1 MRSFNGPGH
10 SAAYGEN
17 GMAATSLPLATLTAI
32 DVLRSGGNA
41 VDAAIAA
48 VAVCCV
54 AEPAMTGIG
63 GDCFALYA
71 PKGGRPIAINGS
83 GRAPAAAKVGWYQER
98 GITAIAPTSPHAVT
112 VPGAVDAWFR
122 LLADHG
128 TKDMAELLR
137 PAIRVAEEG
146 FRLSPRVAADLAE
159 QEEKLSHDPDAAKHY
174 WAGGAAP
181 RVGDL
186 FRQPALAATL
196 KRIAKEGRSA
206 FYHGAVADDIVSH
219 LNELGGLQTMDDFAA
234 VHCDYV
240 EPISTRYRG
249 HEIFECP
256 PNGQGLAALIM
267 LRALEGYDLS
277 NDARLSEADRIHL
290 LAEVTKAAYYLR
302 DAYFCD
308 PEKHPVD
315 VADFL
320 SEARAERTRKAI
332 AMDRVLP
339 AAHWEAAEHKD
350 TTYLTVV
357 DRDRNAISFIN
368 SLFQGFGSG
377 IYAPKSGVVLH
388 NRGMGF
394 RTIPGH
400 PNTIAPGKRP
410 MHTIIPGLAMKD
422 GRTVMPF
429 GVMGGHYQAV
439 GHVQILSEMLDRGR
453 DPQEASN
460 APRSHAFEGVLRLEN
475 TIAKET
481 AADLASRGHKIEW
494 QAKGLG
500 GCQIIEIDWQR
511 GVLIGATEA
520 RKDGFALGY

>member
-1 MRSFNGPGH
+1 MRKFNGPGN

-32 DVLRSGGNA
+32 DVLREGGNA

-48 VAVCCV
+48 VAMCCV

-63 GDCFALYA
+63 GDCFVLYA
-71 PKGGRPIAINGS
+71 KKGGRPIALNGS
-83 GRAPAAAKVGWYQER
+83 GRAPAAATVEWYQER
-98 GITAIAPTSPHAVT
+98 GMAEIPAMSPHAVT
-112 VPGAVDAWFR
+112 IPGAIDAWFR
-122 LLADHG
+122 LNADHG
-128 TKDMAELLR
+128 TKPMEELLR
-137 PAIRVAEEG
+137 PAIKVAEEG
-146 FRLSPRVAADLAE
+146 FRISPRVASDWTE
-159 QEEKLSHDPDAAKHY
+159 QRQKLSYDPNAAKHY
-174 WAGGAAP
+174 WAAGTAP
-181 RVGDL
+181 LAGDL

-196 KRIAKEGRSA
+196 KRIGKEGRSA
-206 FYHGAVADDIVSH
+206 FYQGAVADEIAAH
-219 LNELGGLQTMDDFAA
+219 LRELGGLQTAEDFAA

-240 EPISTRYRG
+240 EPISTMYRG

-277 NDARLSEADRIHL
+277 ADARLSEADRIHL

-308 PEKHPVD
+308 PEQHPVD

-320 SEARAERTRKAI
+320 SDTRAARTRKAI
-332 AMDRVLP
+332 AMDRALP
-339 AAHWEAAEHKD
+339 TAHWEAAEHKD

-394 RTIPGH
+394 KTVPGH

-410 MHTIIPGLAMKD
+410 MHTIIPALAMKD

-439 GHVQILSEMLDRGR
+439 GHAHVLSEMLDRGR

-475 TIAKET
+475 TISKEIG
-481 AADLASRGHKIEW
+481 ADLARRGHRIEW
-494 QAKGLG
+494 QEKGLG
-500 GCQIIEIDWQR
+500 GCQIIQIDWER